1 MKPLSKNFSKRK
13 TAASLIPR
21 TFAAF
26 LCVALFA
33 CASKLPTKEYT
44 VVKADGEKIQITL
57 EIAKT
62 DKDRAKGFMERENI
76 PDGTGMLFVFDEEQR
91 LRFWMKNTPS
101 PLSIAY
107 IDKAGVI
114 KEIHDL
120 TPFSKEAVASAA
132 RLVCPRRNYERSPPR
147 TPSKRVNTA
156 QSAKSSLLKML
167 EVSTCNCRY
176 SPRAYP
182 RGGEAALLVPK
193 LFRNTPVY
201 QRTSFYAGK
210 LRVCSRTPFVGGYIN
225 SSRLRCAYV
234 IVHCCFCTPPS
245 RTG

>member
-1 MKPLSKNFSKRK
+1 MCGF
-13 TAASLIPR
+13 
-21 TFAAF
+21 
-26 LCVALFA
+26 FA

-120 TPFSKEAVASAA
+120 TPFSKEAVASAFSCKYA
-132 RLVCPRRNYERSPPR
+132 
-147 TPSKRVNTA
+147 
-156 QSAKSSLLKML
+156 L
-167 EVSTCNCRY
+167 EVPQGWFARVGITN
-176 SPRAYP
+176 
-182 RGGEAALLVPK
+182 EAALELPA
-193 LFRNTPVY
+193 
-201 QRTSFYAGK
+201 SE
-210 LRVCSRTPFVGGYIN
+210 
-225 SSRLRCAYV
+225 
-234 IVHCCFCTPPS
+234 
-245 RTG
+245 